1 MITLQRAPILAAL
14 VGTVALC
21 RHPLVRAQST
31 GPHSVT
37 AQIEAMVLAR
47 AGAADTAT
55 AQAFDTA
62 LQDYERCHWLPA
74 FEQLVR
80 LAERDH
86 AQAARMAMQMYQH
99 GPGLYGQTFALS
111 PGQVERFTRV
121 RWQAQVTHATSAR

>member
-1 MITLQRAPILAAL
+1 MITLQRTPILVAL
-14 VGTVALC
+14 VGTLALC
-21 RHPLVRAQST
+21 LHPSAKAQST
-31 GPHSVT
+31 GPDSVT
-37 AQIEAMVLAR
+37 AQIEAMVPAR

-62 LQDYERCHWLPA
+62 LQAYERCHWLQA

-86 AQAARMAMQMYQH
+86 AQAARMAMQMYKH
-99 GPGLYGQTFALS
+99 GPGLYGQTFALA

-121 RWQAQVTHATSAR
+121 R